1 MMKFSNLYLMS
12 STEHR
17 ALKIQFDQK
26 ITVFKAN
33 NGFGKSALLK
43 SLYNV
48 FGAEPHRI
56 DDSWKNANVVTLLDF
71 EIDGVQRSVLNFA
84 NTFTFFNANGLRE
97 FQSSSRTR
105 GLGPFIADLL
115 QFRLSMTD
123 QKQNVVVPP
132 PAYAFAPFYIDQDKS
147 WSSAW
152 DSFKGMYLPNS
163 KKVLAEYHSGLK
175 PNAFYVAQALRDQ
188 ISLKIKEETERKN
201 GLADAIAH
209 LDTVEEETGIYFDL
223 AYYKSETDRLLGES
237 RELYENQSAFRSKLS
252 ELGEARSLWSAQAG
266 VARAALKETDLAFKR
281 SIGEE
286 QTIECP
292 TCGEEY
298 ENDILTRFG
307 IEADS
312 QSLLAILRNA
322 EIEIESLDREIE
334 STQATSNLFN
344 ASIAKI
350 NAILSTRRN
359 NITLEQVIA
368 AEGRNAA
375 TSSLRGQLGIVTNKI
390 SELEGKRA
398 EQAESMRESQDRKQ
412 QKIIKDYFESQIVRN
427 ASQLD
432 VRIAPRERRKI
443 NSAVLSRGSE
453 GPRGLAAYY
462 YAFLNTER
470 RFGSSVFCP
479 IVIDAPNQQGQDKDH
494 LPAIIRFFVEQ
505 KPPGAQ
511 LIMGVEE
518 AVGLDNTEATIIE
531 VGERK
536 HQLLN
541 DESYTEVSSHM
552 KHYIDQIV

>member
-1 MMKFSNLYLMS
+1 MKFSNLYLMS